1 MCPQCCLWLRLG
13 KEHDWGE
20 YLLCC
25 DYCCGLFN
33 GEYNDDGDASG
44 PCCPR
49 CWCWGGVAGSLFKRH
64 IMVILWSRWSVSFWF
79 TMNMIM
85 KQWESCRP
93 WFQVCYI
100 DPVNM
105 AEDRGKLLK
114 ARWSHIDDAGGWGRK
129 ICCRYNF
136 QCDCKVCSLPP
147 EQLQNNDKVKREA
160 SCASYLAGA
169 ELKGSEGNP
178 WFGKQPW
185 GRVQG
190 SACQGS
196 EVRNSCEME
205 LRNC

>member
-1 MCPQCCLWLRLG
+1 MIEVNIFYIVIIAVVCSMVNIMMTVMLQVRAVQDVDVGEELQVLCLKDTSWWYYDQDDQFHFGLQWTWLWNNGRRIMPILISG
-13 KEHDWGE
+13 LLHWPSEHGRGQGE
-20 YLLCC
+20 A
-25 DYCCGLFN
+25 F
-33 GEYNDDGDASG
+33 ESKVK
-44 PCCPR
+44 PH
-49 CWCWGGVAGSLFKRH
+49 WW
-64 IMVILWSRWSVSFWF
+64 WW
-79 TMNMIM
+79 
-85 KQWESCRP
+85 WE
-93 WFQVCYI
+93 
-100 DPVNM
+100 
-105 AEDRGKLLK
+105 
-114 ARWSHIDDAGGWGRK
+114 GRK